1 MNANEMGRIKEMT
14 NACTVKSRHRCED
27 NIKIDLKGIY
37 CEDVD
42 WIHLALNIIQNLTV
56 VKIVMKLRVPLN
68 IRHVLAAAEQP
79 VASGQ
84 GRRTTYV
91 APSI

>member
-1 MNANEMGRIKEMT
+1 M
-14 NACTVKSRHRCED
+14 RHRCED

-42 WIHLALNIIQNLTV
+42 WIHLASNIIQIRAI
-56 VKIVMKLRVPLN
+56 VKIVTKLRVPLKM
-68 IRHVLAAAEQP
+68 RHVLTAAEQP
-79 VASGQ
+79 VASEQ
-84 GRRTTYV
+84 GRPTTYV